1 MSSHSKRVVGLC
13 LLAGVAGLWGC
24 AGAPRQAAA
33 PSEATVAAHVQAAT
47 QAAGSDLGEVLSLCK
62 AAPATRAGQEDL
74 DKGLRALIDKPAPPS
89 GKAFDNLY
97 FVGADWS
104 SAWAIDTPEGI
115 ILIDA
120 LNTQMEASALI
131 EGGLRRQGLDPAR
144 IRYIIVSHGHGDH
157 YGGAPYLAQKYG
169 ARVVMSDLDWTMMET
184 RLEFATPIWGAPPKR
199 DISVKDGDRITLG
212 GTSVTLYVIPGH
224 TWGTLA
230 PVFDV
235 DWQGKKHRAL
245 LWGGTGFN
253 FGKDIARLEAYSAST
268 QRMAGLAR
276 SQGID
281 VMLSNHSR
289 MDGSQAKLATL
300 RQDARAPANPFV
312 IGVPTVERTL
322 TVMNE
327 CALAQRDRFA
337 LMP

>member
-1 MSSHSKRVVGLC
+1 MKFHPKC
-13 LLAGVAGLWGC
+13 LFQLGMLAGIATLYGC
-24 AGAPRQAAA
+24 ASTPPQAAA

-47 QAAGSDLGEVLSLCK
+47 QAAGTDLGEVLTLCK
-62 AAPATRAGQEDL
+62 PAPATRPGQQDL
-74 DKGLRALIDKPAPPS
+74 DKGLRALIDKPAPPA
-89 GKAFDNLY
+89 GRAFDNLY
-97 FVGADWS
+97 FVGGDWS

-115 ILIDA
+115 ILLDA
-120 LNTQMEASALI
+120 LNTPMEAAALV

-144 IRYIIVSHGHGDH
+144 IRYIVVSHGHGDH
-157 YGGAPYLAQKYG
+157 YGGAPYLAHKYG
-169 ARVVMSDLDWTMMET
+169 ARVVMSDLDWTMTET

-212 GTSVTLYVIPGH
+212 STSVTLYVIPGH

-235 DWQGKKHRAL
+235 AWQGRKHRVL

-253 FGKDIARLEAYSAST
+253 FGNDIPRLEAYSGSA
-268 QRMAGLAR
+268 QRMAGIAR
-276 SQGID
+276 SQNID

-289 MDGSQAKLATL
+289 MDGSQGKLEKM
-300 RQDARAPANPFV
+300 RQDAGAAANPFV
-312 IGVPTVERTL
+312 IGQPAVERTL

>member
-1 MSSHSKRVVGLC
+1 MKPLSQRTLGLC
-13 LLAGVAGLWGC
+13 LLAGIASLYGC
-24 AGAPRQAAA
+24 VGTLPQAAA
-33 PSEATVAAHVQAAT
+33 PSEATIAAHVQAAT
-47 QAAGSDLGEVLSLCK
+47 QAAGTDLGEVLTLCK
-62 AAPATRAGQEDL
+62 PAPAARAGQEEME
-74 DKGLRALIDKPAPPS
+74 KGLRALIGKPAPSP
-89 GKAFDNLY
+89 GRAFDNLY
-97 FVGADWS
+97 FVGGDWS
-104 SAWAIDTPEGI
+104 SAWAIDTSEGI

-120 LNTQMEASALI
+120 LNTPMEAAALI
-131 EGGLRRQGLDPAR
+131 EGGLRKQGLDPAR

-169 ARVVMSDLDWTMMET
+169 ARVVMSDLDWTMTET

-212 GTSVTLYVIPGH
+212 NTSVTLHVIPGH

-230 PVFDV
+230 SVFDV
-235 DWQGKKHRAL
+235 AWQGKTHRVL

-253 FGKDIARLEAYSAST
+253 FGKDIPRLEAYAAST
-268 QRMAGLAR
+268 QRMAGIAR

-289 MDGSQAKLATL
+289 MDGSQAKLEKL
-300 RQDARAPANPFV
+300 RQDPDTPANPFV
-312 IGVPTVERTL
+312 IGQLTVERTL
-322 TVMNE
+322 TVMNQ